1 MRNVMNSLLVLSIL
15 CAGFACNQGGNDA
28 WTAFQHCTQGDCIDE
43 ALAVNDAFLKD
54 PKAMLTEFNKTYE
67 KGEDHVIGWIYLM
80 RDSVLL
86 NSNFDEIEARFKLQQ
101 AIINAAK
108 PYEQDPKLGEMAKNI
123 LDEVEMLAIASE
135 LEDEVAPEVP
145 EQPALNEAETKT
157 ANSLNGNWKSATDPK
172 SVIRIADGKYT
183 EEYDG
188 KEVSSLPYVFYPT
201 CPQDCSPVGSVPCI
215 KVVGQDDVCYTLVKV
230 DAKNLELSMISGTG
244 NTNRYVRF

>member
-15 CAGFACNQGGNDA
+15 CTVFACNQGGNDA
-28 WTAFQHCTQGDCIDE
+28 WTAFQHCSQSDCIDE

-101 AIINAAK
+101 AIITAAK

-123 LDEVEMLAIASE
+123 LDEVETLAIASE

-157 ANSLNGNWKSATDPK
+157 ANSLNGNWKSTTDPK

-188 KEVSSLPYVFYPT
+188 KEVSSLPYVFYPS
-201 CPQDCSPVGSVPCI
+201 CPQDCNPVGSVPCI

>member
-15 CAGFACNQGGNDA
+15 CTVFACNQGGNDA
-28 WTAFQHCTQGDCIDE
+28 WTAFQHCSQSDCIDE

-101 AIINAAK
+101 AIITAAK

-123 LDEVEMLAIASE
+123 LDEVETLAIASE

-188 KEVSSLPYVFYPT
+188 KEVSSLPYVFYPS
-201 CPQDCSPVGSVPCI
+201 CPQDCNPVGSVPCI

>member
-1 MRNVMNSLLVLSIL
+1 MRNVMNSFLVLSIL

-86 NSNFDEIEARFKLQQ
+86 NSQFDEIEARFKLQQ
-101 AIINAAK
+101 AIITAAK

-135 LEDEVAPEVP
+135 LEDEVAPELP

-201 CPQDCSPVGSVPCI
+201 CPQDCNPIESGSCI
-215 KVVGQDDVCYTLVKV
+215 KVVGQDDVCYTLVFV
-230 DAKNLELSMISGTG
+230 DAKNLQLSMIGGTG